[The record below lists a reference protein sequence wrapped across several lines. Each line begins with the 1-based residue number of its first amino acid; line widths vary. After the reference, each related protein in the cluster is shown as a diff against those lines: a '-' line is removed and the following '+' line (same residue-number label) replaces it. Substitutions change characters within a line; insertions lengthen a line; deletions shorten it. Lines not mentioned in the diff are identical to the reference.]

1 MSNEFKAEL
10 SDTPQRAPYERPVVI
25 ELNLAEG
32 TNGKAVLNAFESST
46 TYGPS

>member
-32 TNGKAVLNAFESST
+32 TYGKINAFSVESGT